1 MNELTEQ
8 QKKELHHLLILEQQD
23 TMVQLQST
31 HHFGQEESLRES
43 VGELSLYDNHPGD
56 LGSDVFERGKDLALN
71 EKTEHHRHEI
81 QEALV
86 AMENGTY
93 GNCKVCGRPIPFE
106 RLQAVPH
113 TLYCIEHVP
122 RSNDMNS
129 RPIEETIMTDS
140 LERIRENER
149 IDHPSPANG
158 SDAWQIVA
166 DWGTS
171 TTPALSA
178 DPDFQNYDD
187 YNNEADDGYVEN
199 IEAFLAT
206 DIYGNGQNVLVYP
219 SSSQYQW
226 YVGHDEGD
234 NRLMIETDDEY

>member
-1 MNELTEQ
+1 MNELNEQ
-8 QKKELHHLLILEQQD
+8 QKKELYHLLILDQED

-31 HHFGQEESLRES
+31 DHFGQEQSLRES

-56 LGSDVFERGKDLALN
+56 LGSDMFERGKDLALN
-71 EKTEHHRHEI
+71 EKTEHHRQEI
-81 QEALV
+81 QEALI
-86 AMENGTY
+86 AMKDGTY
-93 GNCKVCGRPIPFE
+93 GNCKVCGKPIPFE

-122 RSNDMNS
+122 HSNDMNS

-140 LERIRENER
+140 LERFQENEH
-149 IDHPSPANG
+149 IDHPSPADE

-166 DWGTS
+166 DWGNS
-171 TTPALSA
+171 NTPALSA
-178 DPDFQNYDD
+178 DPYFHDDDD
-187 YNNEADDGYVEN
+187 YIHEDDNGYVEN

-219 SSSQYQW
+219 SSAQYQS
-226 YVGHDEGD
+226 YVDHDEGD
-234 NRLMIETDDEY
+234 NRLMIEADDEY